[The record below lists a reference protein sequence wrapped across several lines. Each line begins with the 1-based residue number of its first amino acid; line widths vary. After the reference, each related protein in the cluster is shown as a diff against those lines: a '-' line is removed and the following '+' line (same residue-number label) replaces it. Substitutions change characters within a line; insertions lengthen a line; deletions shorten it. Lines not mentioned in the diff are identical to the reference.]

1 MSGLN
6 FTADID
12 ISIGWVITSPSTLTC
27 RQRSFTNHR
36 LAINFRLSEQS
47 LLLCFRRTINHGGR
61 VAVCCTTHCILFISS
76 VQTYSRLPSTGSP
89 RRAAGCPS
97 VCLSVLTNRW
107 RERAS
112 ERTIH
117 WRELLTPAEMIVWSV
132 ITPPAWKEYT
142 QGHTT
147 AEINGGS
154 VVISQTRLCQLS
166 LALPSVNIGRP
177 INSVSGPHLP
187 DTHWHSSQYHLHF

>member
-1 MSGLN
+1 MAHVTESDERSRRER
-6 FTADID
+6 T
-12 ISIGWVITSPSTLTC
+12 SEITSHSALTC

-76 VQTYSRLPSTGSP
+76 VQLIHDFPRPAAHGAPLGVRL
-89 RRAAGCPS
+89 S

-117 WRELLTPAEMIVWSV
+117 WREWLTPAEMIVWSHPRHERSTHRV
-132 ITPPAWKEYT
+132 TLPPRSMAD
-142 QGHTT
+142 
-147 AEINGGS
+147 
-154 VVISQTRLCQLS
+154 QL
-166 LALPSVNIGRP
+166 
-177 INSVSGPHLP
+177 
-187 DTHWHSSQYHLHF
+187 